1 MASGILPV
9 PCSLSHLCQTARWN
23 WKELSEFK
31 YKLDEPIEQVQ
42 CSLVLVFHRTLNN
55 SVEKD
60 GNRQPTSRSRV
71 LLGKLTVF
79 QLVKKLPAFYGH
91 GCPLPY
97 SQQPATYPYSE
108 PDQSSSSPPIQFH
121 WDKFFTINF
130 PPTARYSTWHFSVT
144 SLHQN
149 SRCISLLSDKAAQQ
163 LQYRKGTPLCL
174 KRRLHNCSQHC
185 WQKRPCKVRQTAVV
199 RNPPLR
205 KLRVTECYKG
215 FWTFTNLKNTAL
227 SSVTSRT

>member
-1 MASGILPV
+1 MDTTV
-9 PCSLSHLCQTARWN
+9 HC
-23 WKELSEFK
+23 
-31 YKLDEPIEQVQ
+31 PIP
-42 CSLVLVFHRTLNN
+42 N
-55 SVEKD
+55 
-60 GNRQPTSRSRV
+60 
-71 LLGKLTVF
+71 
-79 QLVKKLPAFYGH
+79 
-91 GCPLPY
+91 
-97 SQQPATYPYSE
+97 
-108 PDQSSSSPPIQFH
+108 SPPFIPIQSQINPVHAHLSNFY

-144 SLHQN
+144 SLHRN

-174 KRRLHNCSQHC
+174 IRRLHNCSQHC
-185 WQKRPCKVRQTAVV
+185 WQKRPCKVRQTVVV

-205 KLRVTECYKG
+205 KLRVTECYKC